1 MAERREDAAY
11 FDTLLALLPDGE
23 LTETE
28 LENLDR
34 YLAEDPE
41 AGLLRDDLAALED
54 SALWE
59 EPLPEGLHGQIM
71 ASVARTPQTAAKK
84 KHTARR
90 WGGIAA
96 MLAVV
101 ILVGSI
107 GLSHM
112 RMGSPMSSMDSA
124 APEAAMDTAG
134 VSDYDAADRD
144 IDGFFYADDEAE
156 APAST
161 EAEENASVTA
171 GGAVAP
177 APEPVESL
185 TQDGGAPEEAP
196 TLTLTEKEWLDR
208 AADERMT
215 AEEKGLSRERDRSS
229 APVEVSGTGCHAG
242 ISSPCMKPSRA
253 GEQTSA
259 PTTVLR

>member
-41 AGLLRDDLAALED
+41 AGLLRDDLAALEEP
-54 SALWE
+54 ALWE
-59 EPLPEGLHGQIM
+59 EPLPEGLHEQIM
-71 ASVARTPQTAAKK
+71 AAVARTPQTAAKK

-124 APEAAMDTAG
+124 APEAAADTAD
-134 VSDYDAADRD
+134 VPDYDAADRD
-144 IDGFFYADDEAE
+144 TNGFYYADGEEAVTE
-156 APAST
+156 TPAST
-161 EAEENASVTA
+161 ESRESVALENAEITA
-171 GGAVAP
+171 GGALTAA
-177 APEPVESL
+177 APEPGEDWAV
-185 TQDGGAPEEAP
+185 DGDVPEEAMP
-196 TLTLTEKEWLDR
+196 LTAAGENWLEQ
-208 AADERMT
+208 AEAYFA
-215 AEEKGLSRERDRSS
+215 AEEKGLPRDRE
-229 APVEVSGTGCHAG
+229 AETA
-242 ISSPCMKPSRA
+242 RL
-253 GEQTSA
+253 
-259 PTTVLR
+259 LR

>member
-41 AGLLRDDLAALED
+41 AGLLRDDLAALEEP
-54 SALWE
+54 ALWE
-59 EPLPEGLHGQIM
+59 EPLPEGLHEQIM
-71 ASVARTPQTAAKK
+71 AAVARTPQTAAKK

-101 ILVGSI
+101 ILAGSI

-124 APEAAMDTAG
+124 APEAAADTAE
-134 VSDYDAADRD
+134 VPDYDAADRD
-144 IDGFFYADDEAE
+144 TNGFYYADGEEAVTE
-156 APAST
+156 TPAST
-161 EAEENASVTA
+161 ESRESVALENAEITA
-171 GGAVAP
+171 GGAMAP
-177 APEPVESL
+177 VPEPDEAWGMGDAAPEAAPLL
-185 TQDGGAPEEAP
+185 T
-196 TLTLTEKEWLDR
+196 
-208 AADERMT
+208 T
-215 AEEKGLSRERDRSS
+215 AEEDWLKKAESDIMTAKEKGLPRERE
-229 APVEVSGTGCHAG
+229 AETALF
-242 ISSPCMKPSRA
+242 
-253 GEQTSA
+253 
-259 PTTVLR
+259 LR